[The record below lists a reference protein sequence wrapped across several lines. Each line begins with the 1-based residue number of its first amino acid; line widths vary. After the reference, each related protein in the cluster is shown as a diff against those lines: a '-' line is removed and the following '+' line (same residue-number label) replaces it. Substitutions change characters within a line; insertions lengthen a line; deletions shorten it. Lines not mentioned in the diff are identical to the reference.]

1 MSGDDFEPIHGS
13 GYVFRDLRQANPDA
27 AQLKSMLAAAIISVL
42 DAQEISVRKAHAM
55 TGFAAADFS
64 RVRQAR
70 LSVFTIDRLLAML
83 DRLGQEVEFRL
94 DVRPRNSIGRVGRKG
109 RWTRPNAGNGDSR
122 AARS

>member
-1 MSGDDFEPIHGS
+1 MSDDDFELIHGS
-13 GYVFRDLRQANPDA
+13 GNVFRDLGQANPDA

-42 DAQEISVRKAHAM
+42 DTQAISVRKAHAL

-70 LSVFTIDRLLAML
+70 LSVFTVDRLLAML
-83 DRLGQEVEFRL
+83 DKLGLDVEFHV
-94 DVRPRNSIGRVGRKG
+94 DVRPRSSIAKVARKG
-109 RWTRPNAGNGDSR
+109 RPARSGVANRDSR